1 MTTYKIK
8 RFASLAS
15 HVKNAAAGG
24 AMVGGA
30 LGTISGGPLGGLAG
44 GITGGLTG
52 AAAGIGTKLGEMG
65 RNGLRKLRGKRRVA
79 EQDYIDDMDNSDYEQ
94 D

>member
-24 AMVGGA
+24 AIIGGT
-30 LGTISGGPLGGLAG
+30 LGTISGGPLGTLAG
-44 GITGGLTG
+44 GEL
-52 AAAGIGTKLGEMG
+52 
-65 RNGLRKLRGKRRVA
+65 
-79 EQDYIDDMDNSDYEQ
+79 S
-94 D
+94 